1 MNKYKI
7 DPEIVNIYRE
17 KYPELK
23 IVFMVDNEESKII
36 YETKATSLKIDLKNK
51 KYLINFYVNHE
62 NQKTYEVCEDV
73 GIMLVNRGYYP
84 ILAKALDRIIEL

>member
-7 DPEIVNIYRE
+7 DPELVNIYRK
-17 KYPELK
+17 KYTDLK
-23 IVFMVDNEESKII
+23 IVFLVGNEASDIV

-62 NQKTYEVCEDV
+62 NQKTYEVCEDM

-84 ILAKALDRIIEL
+84 ILAQALDRIIEL

>member
-62 NQKTYEVCEDV
+62 NQKTYEVSEDM
-73 GIMLVNRGYYP
+73 GIMLVNRGCYP
-84 ILAKALDRIIEL
+84 VLAQALDRIIEL

>member
-23 IVFMVDNEESKII
+23 IVFLIDNEASDIV
-36 YETKATSLKIDLKNK
+36 YETKATSLKIDFKNK

-62 NQKTYEVCEDV
+62 NQKTYEVSEDV

-84 ILAKALDRIIEL
+84 VLAQALDRIIEL